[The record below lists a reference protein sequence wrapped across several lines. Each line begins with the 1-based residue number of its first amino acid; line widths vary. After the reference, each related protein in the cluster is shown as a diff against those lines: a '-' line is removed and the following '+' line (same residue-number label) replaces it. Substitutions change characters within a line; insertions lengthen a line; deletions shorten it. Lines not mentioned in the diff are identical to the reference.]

1 MRENIRAWLKLLLL
15 LSDEAIVIFAVLF
28 ILWKVGV
35 QLPTALLVA
44 ILIIVAVIVF
54 FLHWILLPVLKDGKL
69 PTKSSMIGMKGEVIT
84 RLSPEGVVKVRGE
97 LWQAVAENAEVEVG
111 QKIKVVGREGLKLRV
126 KVQGPDV
133 ESGASSQASHDP

>member
-15 LSDEAIVIFAVLF
+15 LSDEAAVIFAVLF
-28 ILWKVGV
+28 ILWKLGV
-35 QLPTALLVA
+35 ELPTALLVA

-54 FLHWILLPVLKDGKL
+54 FLHWLLLPVLKDGKM
-69 PTKSSMIGMKGEVIT
+69 PTKSSMIGMEGKVVT

-111 QKIKVVGREGLKLRV
+111 QKIKVVGREGLRLLI
-126 KVQGPDV
+126 KVQNSDV
-133 ESGASSQASHDP
+133 DQEPHPR

>member
-28 ILWKVGV
+28 ILWKLGV
-35 QLPTALLVA
+35 QLPTYVLAA

-69 PTKSSMIGMKGEVIT
+69 PTKSSMLGLEGEVVA
-84 RLSPEGVVKVRGE
+84 RLSPKGVVKVRGE
-97 LWQAVAENAEVEVG
+97 LWKSVATNGEVEVG
-111 QKIKVVGREGLKLRV
+111 QRVTVVGREGLKLRV
-126 KVQGPDV
+126 KVQGSDA
-133 ESGASSQASHDP
+133 E